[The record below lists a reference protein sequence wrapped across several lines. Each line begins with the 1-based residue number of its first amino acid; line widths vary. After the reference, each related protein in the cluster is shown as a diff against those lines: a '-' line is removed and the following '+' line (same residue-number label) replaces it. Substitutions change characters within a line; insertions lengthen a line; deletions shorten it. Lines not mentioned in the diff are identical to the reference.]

1 MKQIIVNREHLQT
14 RAAFVEDGK
23 MVEYYF
29 ETGGKEQIVG
39 SIYKGKI
46 TNLEPSLQA
55 AFIDVGLE
63 KNAFLHYWDMIPAT
77 KEMLE
82 GGGSDE
88 ENSEY
93 DQFIDENQNK
103 ESDDN
108 NNGIIKNISKKIKRI
123 LGNEDAEASAPP
135 KKRTR
140 SSGRVRSRT
149 TGRGEKP
156 GKFNADE
163 IPKKFS
169 VNTEVIVQVTK
180 GPIGNKGPRA
190 TTNLS
195 IPARYVVLLPNSNR
209 KGVSKRISDRVE
221 RGRIRDM
228 LKKIYLPKG
237 IGIIC
242 RTASIGLDEK
252 SLKLDISII
261 LEKWKRSQQTMR
273 SKNAPCCIYKEPDLL
288 EKTIR
293 DSLTDDISEIIV
305 DSKDAYGEILSY
317 TKQLNKKD
325 QSRIKLYDN
334 PTPVFQFYK
343 LTDQFLQIHK
353 RNIFLPSGAELCI
366 DETEALIAIDINSR
380 KSRKGKDHPETILN
394 TNLEAAEEIGRQL
407 RLRNIGGLVIIDFID
422 MRSKK
427 DRMAVYQ
434 KMKDVLDKDRA
445 KTKALQISRLGLLEM
460 TRQRE
465 YESLQDATFKTC
477 DYCKGKGLVKSSIT
491 ISVELQRRLQEI
503 LRRSKGKTPVK
514 VTVHPSVLARLR
526 KEDGEIL
533 ESMEEKFGGDLTFRA
548 DQNLHEEDFHFVNP
562 LTGKN
567 L

>member
-29 ETGGKEQIVG
+29 ETGGKEQVVG

-55 AFIDVGLE
+55 AFIDLGLE
-63 KNAFLHYWDMIPAT
+63 KNSFLHYWDMIPAT

-82 GGGSDE
+82 GGERDDE
-88 ENSEY
+88 DAEY
-93 DQFIDENQNK
+93 NQFIDQNQNK
-103 ESDDN
+103 ESDSGN
-108 NNGIIKNISKKIKRI
+108 SIIKNISKKIKRI
-123 LGNEDAEASAPP
+123 IGNETPEESGPE
-135 KKRTR
+135 KKRP
-140 SSGRVRSRT
+140 SSLGKGRPRGG
-149 TGRGEKP
+149 GRGQRQV
-156 GKFNADE
+156 KFDAAE

-169 VNTEVIVQVTK
+169 VNTEVVVQVTK
-180 GPIGNKGPRA
+180 GPIGNKGPRV

-195 IPARYVVLLPNSNR
+195 IPGRYVVLLPNSNH

-221 RGRIRDM
+221 RARIREM
-228 LKKIYLPKG
+228 LKNIYLPKG

-261 LEKWKRSQQTMR
+261 LEKWKKSQQIMR
-273 SKNAPCCIYKEPDLL
+273 SKEAPCCIYKEPDLL

-293 DSLTDDISEIIV
+293 DSLTDDVNEIIV
-305 DSKDAYGEILSY
+305 DSKDAYQEILSY

-343 LTDQFLQIHK
+343 LTDQFQQIHR

-407 RLRNIGGLVIIDFID
+407 RLRNIGGLVIVDFID

-427 DRMAVYQ
+427 DRMTVYQ
-434 KMKDVLDKDRA
+434 KMRDVLDKDRA

-514 VTVHPSVLARLR
+514 VTVHPSVLARLK

-533 ESMEEKFGGDLTFRA
+533 ESMEAKFGGDLTFRA
-548 DQNLHEEDFHFVNP
+548 DPNLHEEDFHFVNP

>member
-1 MKQIIVNREHLQT
+1 MKQIIINREHLQT

-55 AFIDVGLE
+55 AFIDLGLE
-63 KNAFLHYWDMIPAT
+63 KNSFLHYWDMIPAAT
-77 KEMLE
+77 EVLE
-82 GGGSDE
+82 GGSRKDIDH
-88 ENSEY
+88 EY
-93 DQFIDENQNK
+93 DQFINKNQGG
-103 ESDDN
+103 EPQFSSSF
-108 NNGIIKNISKKIKRI
+108 IQSISKKIKCF
-123 LGNEDAEASAPP
+123 LGTEKPEENI
-135 KKRTR
+135 KKRKHSGGSGKGR
-140 SSGRVRSRT
+140 SQG
-149 TGRGEKP
+149 G
-156 GKFNADE
+156 GKSQKQIKFDADD

-169 VNTEVIVQVTK
+169 VNSNVVVQVTK
-180 GPIGNKGPRA
+180 GPIGNKGPRV

-195 IPARYVVLLPNSNR
+195 IPGRYAVLLPNSNH
-209 KGVSKRISDRVE
+209 KGVSRRISDRAE
-221 RGRIRDM
+221 RARIREM
-228 LKKIYLPKG
+228 LKKISLPKD

-252 SLKLDISII
+252 SLKSDISII
-261 LEKWKRSQQTMR
+261 LEKWKKSQQIMR
-273 SKNAPCCIYKEPDLL
+273 SKEAPCCIYKEPDLL

-293 DSLTDDISEIIV
+293 DSLTDGVDEIIV
-305 DSKDAYGEILSY
+305 DSKDAYDDILSY
-317 TKQLNKKD
+317 MKQLNKKD

-334 PTPVFQFYK
+334 PTSVFQYYK
-343 LTDQFLQIHK
+343 LTNQFQQIHK
-353 RNIFLPSGAELCI
+353 RNILLPSGAELCI

-434 KMKDVLDKDRA
+434 KMREVLDKDSA
-445 KTKALQISRLGLLEM
+445 KTKALQISRFGLLEM

-477 DYCKGKGLVKSSIT
+477 DYCKGKGLIKSSIT
-491 ISVELQRRLQEI
+491 ISVELQRQLQEI
-503 LRRSKGKTPVK
+503 LRRNKGKTPVK
-514 VTVHPSVLARLR
+514 VTVHPSVLARLK
-526 KEDGEIL
+526 KEDGQIL
-533 ESMEEKFGGDLTFRA
+533 KSMEEKFGGDLVFRS
-548 DQNLHEEDFHFVNP
+548 DPNLHEEDFNFVNP
-562 LTGKN
+562 LTGKS